1 MVELTGMRK
10 IGGDAMTQML
20 EMPRVQTC
28 TVTSCGYNHDG
39 CTAFAVTIG
48 SAISAECDTY
58 VEYGDKGVSLKNLYR
73 LKQVLGVSADY
84 ILEGDE
90 TYISADEKK
99 KRLSENIMGSLSVCS
114 VQQLNCMEQIA
125 RLYVEGIV
133 NKE

>member
-1 MVELTGMRK
+1 MSTLRGKRIMEFRELNK
-10 IGGDAMTQML
+10 K
-20 EMPRVQTC
+20 EMGARIRARREALNMSRSELGKLLSVM
-28 TVTSCGYNHDG
+28 GKFIAD
-39 CTAFAVTIG
+39 I
-48 SAISAECDTY
+48 
-58 VEYGDKGVSLKNLYR
+58 EYGDKGVSLKNLYR

>member
-1 MVELTGMRK
+1 MSTLRGKRIMEFRELNKKEMGARIRARREALNMSRSELGKLLSVTGK
-10 IGGDAMTQML
+10 FIAD
-20 EMPRVQTC
+20 
-28 TVTSCGYNHDG
+28 
-39 CTAFAVTIG
+39 I
-48 SAISAECDTY
+48 
-58 VEYGDKGVSLKNLYR
+58 EYGDKDVSLKNLYR

>member
-1 MVELTGMRK
+1 MSTLRGKRIMEFRELNKKEMGARIRARREALNMSRSELGKLLSVTGK
-10 IGGDAMTQML
+10 FIAD
-20 EMPRVQTC
+20 
-28 TVTSCGYNHDG
+28 
-39 CTAFAVTIG
+39 I
-48 SAISAECDTY
+48 
-58 VEYGDKGVSLKNLYR
+58 EYGDKPVSLKNLYR

>member
-1 MVELTGMRK
+1 MSTLRGKRIMEFRELNKKEMAARIRARREALNMSRSELGKLLSVTGK
-10 IGGDAMTQML
+10 FIAD
-20 EMPRVQTC
+20 
-28 TVTSCGYNHDG
+28 
-39 CTAFAVTIG
+39 I
-48 SAISAECDTY
+48 
-58 VEYGDKGVSLKNLYR
+58 EYGDKGVALKNLYR